1 MNYRDRLDIIADIL
15 TVASQNPKKTQIM
28 YKANLSYKVLRRYL
42 DEVTSSSLLNFEN
55 QQQRYVLTVKGKE
68 FLAAYA
74 EYLRTNKNCEEHLN
88 NVEKKRKALEEL
100 CPRAMPKNL
109 IASY

>member
-1 MNYRDRLDIIADIL
+1 MLEIIKEGPL
-15 TVASQNPKKTQIM
+15 KTQIM

-42 DEVTSSSLLNFEN
+42 DEVTSSSLLGFEN

-74 EYLRTNKNCEEHLN
+74 EYLRTNKNCQEHLN
-88 NVEKKRKALEEL
+88 NVQKKRKALEEL
-100 CPRAMPKNL
+100 CPR
-109 IASY
+109 S

>member
-15 TVASQNPKKTQIM
+15 TVASKNAKRTQIM

-42 DEVTSSSLLNFEN
+42 DEVTSSSLLGFEN
-55 QQQRYVLTVKGKE
+55 QQQQYVLTMKGKE

-74 EYLRTNKNCEEHLN
+74 EYLKTNKNCQEHLN
-88 NVEKKRKALEEL
+88 NVQKKRKALEEL
-100 CPRAMPKNL
+100 CPR
-109 IASY
+109 S